1 VPEKSSSKRSQP
13 PAGTHAGFAGGGTS
27 IRNADTSGI
36 KRKQMGDPPN
46 MPPEQKPGHP
56 YRTITTGLVLMIM
69 ALGKICE
76 HRDKIPEVL
85 PDKFDKDT
93 GTSRASSSPTIR
105 NGVPRSPLQ
114 SSPILYSSTG
124 LPSPQ
129 DREPM
134 QSHSRRSS
142 LDGVLT
148 PSSSPRAKNA
158 KNLDVIPG
166 LSYFAM
172 ATDIIGNQLGGNSL
186 QHVHLNILAGLY
198 HGQLGRVLES
208 HAYISQA
215 CRSLLVILRPFVF
228 PCLAWYRI

>member
-1 VPEKSSSKRSQP
+1 
-13 PAGTHAGFAGGGTS
+13 
-27 IRNADTSGI
+27 
-36 KRKQMGDPPN
+36 
-46 MPPEQKPGHP
+46 
-56 YRTITTGLVLMIM
+56 
-69 ALGKICE
+69 
-76 HRDKIPEVL
+76 
-85 PDKFDKDT
+85 
-93 GTSRASSSPTIR
+93 
-105 NGVPRSPLQ
+105 
-114 SSPILYSSTG
+114 
-124 LPSPQ
+124 
-129 DREPM
+129 M

-142 LDGVLT
+142 LDGVQT